1 MDDELLIDLIT
12 DFHQREMPELVQREL
27 EVKLPK
33 AKRCV
38 SVVGPRRAGKSS
50 LLFLMVQ
57 QLRASGPRGRA
68 LYVNLEDDRLYPP
81 NVDTLERV
89 VRLYREVLPES
100 RDWETHLFLD
110 EVQTVEGWERYVRR
124 LVDTENVRV
133 YLTGSSSK
141 LLRDEIATT
150 MRGRCISYTL
160 LPFSFGEFL
169 AAKGMEVPRHP
180 SPSDRARTSNLL
192 REYVT
197 FGGFPEVT
205 IEDDPEVKLRI
216 LGQYVDVMLLRD
228 VVERHRLANI
238 MGLRMLFGRLL
249 SSVSSTFS
257 VHRFHGMLR
266 SQNISVS
273 KNTLYDYFS
282 HLEDALVIL
291 PLRRYSPSLKEVQQ
305 SLPKVYPIDN
315 GFIAQARGG
324 SASEMGAL
332 MEATVAVELFRR
344 TCSDPTLGL
353 YYWSRQGSGE
363 VDFVLMRGGETAS
376 LVQCCYDASEE
387 DTRRRELRALARA
400 SEDLRC
406 DDLLMVTWDEKG
418 TETVED
424 STVRIVPLWEWLL
437 GRDE

>member
-1 MDDELLIDLIT
+1 MDDELVIDLIT
-12 DFHQREMPELVQREL
+12 DFHQKEMPELVPREL

-33 AKRCV
+33 VKKCV

-57 QLRASGPRGRA
+57 QLRSSGPRGRS

-100 RDWETHLFLD
+100 KDWETHLFLD
-110 EVQTVEGWERYVRR
+110 EIQMVEGWERYVRR

-141 LLRDEIATT
+141 LLRDEVATT

-169 AAKGMEVPRHP
+169 AARGMEVSRHP
-180 SPSDRARTSNLL
+180 PPSDRARISNLL

-197 FGGFPEVT
+197 FGGFPEVAL
-205 IEDDPEVKLRI
+205 EDDPDIKLRI
-216 LGQYVDVMLLRD
+216 LGEYVDVMLLRD
-228 VVERHRLANI
+228 VVERHHLANI
-238 MGLRMLFGRLL
+238 KVLRMLFGRLL

-257 VHRFHGMLR
+257 VHRFHRMLK
-266 SQNISVS
+266 SQGRSVS
-273 KNTLYDYFS
+273 KNTLYDYFQ
-282 HLEDALVIL
+282 HLEDALVVL
-291 PLRRYSPSLKEVQQ
+291 PLRRFSDSLKEVHQ

-324 SASEMGAL
+324 SANEMGAL

-344 TCSDPTLGL
+344 TCSDPTLSL
-353 YYWSRQGSGE
+353 FYWSEQGSGE
-363 VDFVLMRGGETAS
+363 VDFVLRKGKDSVM
-376 LVQCCYDASEE
+376 LVQSCYDPSDEA
-387 DTRRRELRALARA
+387 TRRRELRALVRA
-400 SEDLRC
+400 SEDLGC
-406 DDLLMVTWDEKG
+406 DDLSMVTWDEKG

-424 STVRIVPLWEWLL
+424 RTVRIVPLWEWLL